1 MTMLD
6 RLLRTASALLLAA
19 LLLTAPALQPAQAD
33 GVQLPQLG
41 VPGAEAL
48 PVHKERELGTEIMR
62 QVRQHLPLHEDPE
75 TNEYLQNLGQRL
87 AAHSNE
93 PGFGYSFFLVED
105 DQINAFAL
113 PGGFIGLHTGLIRET
128 RTESEL
134 AGVLAHEIAHVTQ
147 RHIARQYAQSQQ
159 LNLQTA
165 AAVLAAILVGS
176 QNPQA
181 GSAAAMAGI
190 AAPIQQQLSHSR
202 AHEQEADRVGLHN
215 LVAAGLDPHG
225 MPGVFERLAE
235 ASRFAEDP
243 PEYLSTHPLTERRLN
258 EAQRLAERLEGGA
271 IYESG
276 HHAFIRARQQV
287 FTHEDRSTSAVA
299 FMQDQLR
306 RSADNPTARAAALYG
321 LALAL
326 SRESGQH
333 AQALSLLDSLSA
345 IEGER
350 LYVLLGRAEILRAA
364 GDTEQ
369 ALATYRE
376 ARSLYPGSWATTYRL
391 AETLLATDDAEQ
403 ARRVLARAARG
414 SGGSPQLLRLL
425 ADAAHASG
433 REAEGYIALAEHY
446 RARGEPNLAVAQL
459 NNAIRHAGEDRYQR
473 ARAEALKE
481 RWTQRSAD

>member
-1 MTMLD
+1 MLD
-6 RLLRTASALLLAA
+6 RLRRTAAA
-19 LLLTAPALQPAQAD
+19 LLIAALTLTAPAPSPVQAESA
-33 GVQLPQLG
+33 QLPQLG
-41 VPGAEAL
+41 VPGADAL
-48 PVHKERELGTEIMR
+48 PVHKERELGAKIMR

-75 TNEYLQNLGQRL
+75 TNEYLQNLGHRL

-113 PGGFIGLHTGLIRET
+113 PGGYIGLHTGLIRET

-165 AAVLAAILVGS
+165 AAVLAAILIGS
-176 QNPQA
+176 QSPQA

-202 AHEQEADRVGLHN
+202 THEQEADRVGLHN
-215 LVAAGLDPHG
+215 LVAAGLDPYG
-225 MPGVFERLAE
+225 MPGFFERLAD

-258 EAQRLAERLEGGA
+258 EAQRLAERLEGGTV
-271 IYESG
+271 YESG

-287 FTHEDRSTSAVA
+287 LTNRERSTSAVA
-299 FMQDQLR
+299 FMRDQLR
-306 RSADNPTARAAALYG
+306 RSTDDPTERAAALYG

-326 SRESGQH
+326 SWEEGQH
-333 AQALSLLDSLSA
+333 AQALALLNTLSA

-350 LYVLLGRAEILRAA
+350 LYVLLGRGEILRAI
-364 GDTEQ
+364 GDTEE

-376 ARSLYPGSWATTYRL
+376 ARSLYPGSWAATYRL
-391 AETLLATDDAEQ
+391 AETLLADDDAKE
-403 ARRVLARAARG
+403 ARRVLARATRG
-414 SGGSPQLLRLL
+414 SSGSPQLLRLL
-425 ADAAHASG
+425 ADAAHAAG

-446 RARGEPNLAVAQL
+446 RGRGEHRLAVAQL

-473 ARAEALKE
+473 ARAEALKA
-481 RWTQRSAD
+481 RWTQHAAD